1 MRLPAFYAWLVVDK
15 EGTYPPTIH
24 ATRKDAKRECK
35 SWAFLR
41 DAQWRI
47 VRVRVSPMNKRHSN
61 ADQT

>member
-47 VRVRVSPMNKRHSN
+47 VRVRVSPMNK
-61 ADQT
+61 